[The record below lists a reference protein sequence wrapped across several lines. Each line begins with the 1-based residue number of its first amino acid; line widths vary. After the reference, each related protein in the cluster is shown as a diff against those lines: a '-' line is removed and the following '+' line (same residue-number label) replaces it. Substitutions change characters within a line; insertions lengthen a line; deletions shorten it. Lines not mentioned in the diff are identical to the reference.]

1 MAGSIYDHRA
11 SMKTAV
17 SALEAGGYT
26 LAAARI
32 KLGHVVHAANADF
45 IRQLATTGP
54 YLIIHGGGKRAHMD
68 MGTSRASTYEVKSDL
83 YVGLDRNADDDLT
96 NLEALLEAIDAAWV
110 DWPTTWDEPEI
121 NVRQN
126 SAMAHVVLTSEVL
139 AGC

>member
-1 MAGSIYDHRA
+1 MAGSIYEHRA

-17 SALEAGGYT
+17 SALTAGGYN
-26 LAAARI
+26 LSASRI

-45 IRQLATTGP
+45 IRQMATAGP
-54 YLIIHGGGKRAHMD
+54 YLNIHAGGKRAHED
-68 MGTSRASTYEVKSDL
+68 MGTSRVSTYEVRSDL

-96 NLEALLEAIDAAWV
+96 NLEALLEAIDEAWI

-121 NVRQN
+121 DVRQN